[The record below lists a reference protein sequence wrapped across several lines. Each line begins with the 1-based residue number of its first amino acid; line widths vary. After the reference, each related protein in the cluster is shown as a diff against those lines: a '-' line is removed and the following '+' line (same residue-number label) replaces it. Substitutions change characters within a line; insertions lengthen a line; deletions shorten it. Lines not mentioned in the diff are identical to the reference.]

1 MRFLSRNREI
11 GYDNAIQTARDRA
24 AEFQEE
30 DDMILADKI
39 ITLRKKAGWSQEE
52 LASQLGVTRQSVSKW
67 EGAQSVPDLDKVVQM
82 SRLFGVS
89 TDYLLKDELEE
100 EEFVGSEAEE
110 TPLRRV
116 TMEQAARYLALR
128 KACAPKIA
136 LAVAMCIVS
145 PVVII
150 FLAALADAGLGGI
163 SEDLAAGLG
172 VSVILVLV
180 AIAVGMFLSCGAKTK
195 EFDFLEKEP
204 FETEYG
210 VSGMV
215 RERRKAYEPTASRC
229 TILGVVLCILAVV
242 PLMLGVGLASSD
254 VAALLVRVA
263 PADVYAAAAVDALLL
278 LVACGVGVL
287 VWSGTYTGAMD
298 QLLEEGDYTRKKKAR
313 SGVMSTVSLIY
324 WLSVTAIFLFY
335 TFGPKGN
342 GQPQYSWFIWA
353 VGGVLYA
360 AVMGIVSLVLYHK
373 DIRNGCKKKRGRTLC
388 SILNT

>member
-1 MRFLSRNREI
+1 VRFLSRNREI

-24 AEFQEE
+24 IEIQEE

-100 EEFVGSEAEE
+100 EEFVESEADE

-136 LAVAMCIVS
+136 LAVAMCIIS

-150 FLAALADAGLGGI
+150 FLSAMADAGLGGI
-163 SEDLAAGLG
+163 SENLAAGLG

-335 TFGPKGN
+335 TFGPRGN
-342 GQPQYSWFIWA
+342 GQPRYSWFIWA
-353 VGGVLYA
+353 IGGVLYA
-360 AVMGIVSLVLYHK
+360 AVMGIVSLVLHHK
-373 DIRNGCKKKRGRTLC
+373 DKM
-388 SILNT
+388 

>member
-1 MRFLSRNREI
+1 MHFLSRNREI
-11 GYDNAIQTARDRA
+11 GYDNAIQTAGDRA

-100 EEFVGSEAEE
+100 EEFVESEADEA
-110 TPLRRV
+110 PLRRV

-136 LAVAMCIVS
+136 LAVAMCIAS

-150 FLAALADAGLGGI
+150 FLSAMADAGLGGI

-373 DIRNGCKKKRGRTLC
+373 DKM
-388 SILNT
+388 

>member
-1 MRFLSRNREI
+1 MTNLTVHFLSRNREI

-100 EEFVGSEAEE
+100 EEFVESEADEA
-110 TPLRRV
+110 PLRRV

-136 LAVAMCIVS
+136 LAVAMCIAS

-150 FLAALADAGLGGI
+150 FLSAMADAGLGGI

-287 VWSGTYTGAMD
+287 IWSGTYTGAMD

-335 TFGPKGN
+335 TFGPRGN

-373 DIRNGCKKKRGRTLC
+373 DKM
-388 SILNT
+388 

>member
-24 AEFQEE
+24 IEIQEE

-100 EEFVGSEAEE
+100 EEFVESEADE

-150 FLAALADAGLGGI
+150 FLSAMADAGLGGI

-373 DIRNGCKKKRGRTLC
+373 DKI
-388 SILNT
+388 

>member
-24 AEFQEE
+24 IEIQEE

-100 EEFVGSEAEE
+100 EEFVESEADE

-150 FLAALADAGLGGI
+150 FLSAMADAGLGGI

-360 AVMGIVSLVLYHK
+360 AVMGIVSLVLHHK
-373 DIRNGCKKKRGRTLC
+373 DKM
-388 SILNT
+388 

>member
-1 MRFLSRNREI
+1 
-11 GYDNAIQTARDRA
+11 
-24 AEFQEE
+24 
-30 DDMILADKI
+30 MILADKI

-100 EEFVGSEAEE
+100 EEFVESEADE

-128 KACAPKIA
+128 KACAPKTA
-136 LAVAMCIVS
+136 LAEA
-145 PVVII
+145 
-150 FLAALADAGLGGI
+150 
-163 SEDLAAGLG
+163 LAAGLG

-373 DIRNGCKKKRGRTLC
+373 DKM
-388 SILNT
+388 

>member
-1 MRFLSRNREI
+1 
-11 GYDNAIQTARDRA
+11 
-24 AEFQEE
+24 
-30 DDMILADKI
+30 
-39 ITLRKKAGWSQEE
+39 
-52 LASQLGVTRQSVSKW
+52 
-67 EGAQSVPDLDKVVQM
+67 M

-100 EEFVGSEAEE
+100 EEFVESEADEA
-110 TPLRRV
+110 PLRRV

-150 FLAALADAGLGGI
+150 FLSAMADAGLGGI

-242 PLMLGVGLASSD
+242 PLMLGVGLARPMSPRCSCASLRRMFTPRRRWMRCCFWSPAAWACSSG
-254 VAALLVRVA
+254 AERT
-263 PADVYAAAAVDALLL
+263 PARWTSCSRRATTRAKRRRAAA
-278 LVACGVGVL
+278 
-287 VWSGTYTGAMD
+287 
-298 QLLEEGDYTRKKKAR
+298 
-313 SGVMSTVSLIY
+313 
-324 WLSVTAIFLFY
+324 
-335 TFGPKGN
+335 
-342 GQPQYSWFIWA
+342 
-353 VGGVLYA
+353 
-360 AVMGIVSLVLYHK
+360 
-373 DIRNGCKKKRGRTLC
+373 
-388 SILNT
+388 

>member
-1 MRFLSRNREI
+1 MRFLSRNRKI
-11 GYDNAIQTARDRA
+11 GYDNAIQTAWERA
-24 AEFQEE
+24 LKFQEE

-39 ITLRKKAGWSQEE
+39 ITLRKKTGWSQEE
-52 LASQLGVTRQSVSKW
+52 LAVQLGVTRQSVSKW

-82 SRLFGVS
+82 SRIFGVS

-100 EEFVGSEAEE
+100 EEFVESAADEA
-110 TPLRRV
+110 PLRRV
-116 TMEQAARYLALR
+116 TMEQAAQYLALR
-128 KACAPKIA
+128 RACAPKTA

-150 FLAALADAGLGGI
+150 FLSAMADAGLGGI
-163 SEDLAAGLG
+163 SEDLATGLG

-313 SGVMSTVSLIY
+313 NGVMSTVSLIY

-335 TFGPKGN
+335 TFGPRGN

-353 VGGVLYA
+353 DGGVLYA

-373 DIRNGCKKKRGRTLC
+373 DKM
-388 SILNT
+388 

>member
-1 MRFLSRNREI
+1 MHFLSRNREI

-24 AEFQEE
+24 IEIQEE

-67 EGAQSVPDLDKVVQM
+67 EGTQSVPDLDKVVQM

-100 EEFVGSEAEE
+100 EEFVESEADEA
-110 TPLRRV
+110 PLRRV

-136 LAVAMCIVS
+136 LAVAMCIIS

-150 FLAALADAGLGGI
+150 FLSAMADAGLGGI

-373 DIRNGCKKKRGRTLC
+373 DKM
-388 SILNT
+388 

>member
-24 AEFQEE
+24 IEIQEE

-100 EEFVGSEAEE
+100 EEFVESEADE

-136 LAVAMCIVS
+136 LAVAMCIIS

-150 FLAALADAGLGGI
+150 FLSAMADAGLGGI

-242 PLMLGVGLASSD
+242 PLMLELGVASSD

-335 TFGPKGN
+335 TFGPRGN

-360 AVMGIVSLVLYHK
+360 AVMGIVSLVLHHK
-373 DIRNGCKKKRGRTLC
+373 DKM
-388 SILNT
+388 

>member
-1 MRFLSRNREI
+1 
-11 GYDNAIQTARDRA
+11 
-24 AEFQEE
+24 
-30 DDMILADKI
+30 
-39 ITLRKKAGWSQEE
+39 
-52 LASQLGVTRQSVSKW
+52 
-67 EGAQSVPDLDKVVQM
+67 
-82 SRLFGVS
+82 
-89 TDYLLKDELEE
+89 
-100 EEFVGSEAEE
+100 
-110 TPLRRV
+110 
-116 TMEQAARYLALR
+116 
-128 KACAPKIA
+128 
-136 LAVAMCIVS
+136 
-145 PVVII
+145 
-150 FLAALADAGLGGI
+150 
-163 SEDLAAGLG
+163 
-172 VSVILVLV
+172 
-180 AIAVGMFLSCGAKTK
+180 
-195 EFDFLEKEP
+195 
-204 FETEYG
+204 
-210 VSGMV
+210 MV
-215 RERRKAYEPTASRC
+215 RERRKAYEPTGSRC

-373 DIRNGCKKKRGRTLC
+373 DKM
-388 SILNT
+388 

>member
-1 MRFLSRNREI
+1 
-11 GYDNAIQTARDRA
+11 
-24 AEFQEE
+24 
-30 DDMILADKI
+30 MILADKI

-100 EEFVGSEAEE
+100 EEFVESEADE

-150 FLAALADAGLGGI
+150 FLSAMADAGLGGI

-172 VSVILVLV
+172 VSVILV
-180 AIAVGMFLSCGAKTK
+180 
-195 EFDFLEKEP
+195 
-204 FETEYG
+204 
-210 VSGMV
+210 
-215 RERRKAYEPTASRC
+215 
-229 TILGVVLCILAVV
+229 
-242 PLMLGVGLASSD
+242 
-254 VAALLVRVA
+254 
-263 PADVYAAAAVDALLL
+263 

-373 DIRNGCKKKRGRTLC
+373 DKM
-388 SILNT
+388 

>member
-1 MRFLSRNREI
+1 
-11 GYDNAIQTARDRA
+11 
-24 AEFQEE
+24 
-30 DDMILADKI
+30 MILADKI
-39 ITLRKKAGWSQEE
+39 ITLRKKTGWSQEE

-100 EEFVGSEAEE
+100 EEFVESEADEA
-110 TPLRRV
+110 PLRRV

-163 SEDLAAGLG
+163 SEDLAAGVG
-172 VSVILVLV
+172 VSVILALV
-180 AIAVGMFLSCGAKTK
+180 AAAVGIFLSCGAKTK
-195 EFDFLEKEP
+195 EFEFLEKEP

-210 VSGMV
+210 VSSMV

-373 DIRNGCKKKRGRTLC
+373 DKM
-388 SILNT
+388 

>member
-24 AEFQEE
+24 IEIQEE

-100 EEFVGSEAEE
+100 EEFVESEADEA
-110 TPLRRV
+110 PLRRV

-136 LAVAMCIVS
+136 LAVAMCIIS

-150 FLAALADAGLGGI
+150 FLSAMADAGLGGI

-278 LVACGVGVL
+278 LVACVGGVL

-373 DIRNGCKKKRGRTLC
+373 DKM
-388 SILNT
+388 

>member
-1 MRFLSRNREI
+1 
-11 GYDNAIQTARDRA
+11 
-24 AEFQEE
+24 
-30 DDMILADKI
+30 MILADKI

-100 EEFVGSEAEE
+100 EEFVESEADE

-163 SEDLAAGLG
+163 SEDLAAGVG
-172 VSVILVLV
+172 VSVILALV
-180 AIAVGMFLSCGAKTK
+180 AAAVGIFPCGAKTK
-195 EFDFLEKEP
+195 EFEFLEKEP

-254 VAALLVRVA
+254 VAALLTRVA
-263 PADVYAAAAVDALLL
+263 PADVYAVAAVDVLLL
-278 LVACGVGVL
+278 LVACGAGVL
-287 VWSGTYTGAMD
+287 VWSGTYTDAMD

-324 WLSVTAIFLFY
+324 WLSVTAIFLS
-335 TFGPKGN
+335 TRLARTAMDRQSTAGSSGP
-342 GQPQYSWFIWA
+342 S
-353 VGGVLYA
+353 A
-360 AVMGIVSLVLYHK
+360 AYCM
-373 DIRNGCKKKRGRTLC
+373 RR
-388 SILNT
+388 

>member
-1 MRFLSRNREI
+1 
-11 GYDNAIQTARDRA
+11 
-24 AEFQEE
+24 
-30 DDMILADKI
+30 MILADKI
-39 ITLRKKAGWSQEE
+39 ITLRKNAGWSQEE

-100 EEFVGSEAEE
+100 EEFVESEVDE

-150 FLAALADAGLGGI
+150 FLSAMADAGLGGI
-163 SEDLAAGLG
+163 SENLAAGLG
-172 VSVILVLV
+172 VSVILALV
-180 AIAVGMFLSCGAKTK
+180 AIAVGIFLSCGAKMK

-263 PADVYAAAAVDALLL
+263 PADVYAVAAVDVLLL
-278 LVACGVGVL
+278 LVACGAGVL
-287 VWSGTYTGAMD
+287 VERNVHRRDGSAARGGRLHAQEKSAQRRD
-298 QLLEEGDYTRKKKAR
+298 EHGVAHLLAE
-313 SGVMSTVSLIY
+313 
-324 WLSVTAIFLFY
+324 
-335 TFGPKGN
+335 
-342 GQPQYSWFIWA
+342 
-353 VGGVLYA
+353 
-360 AVMGIVSLVLYHK
+360 
-373 DIRNGCKKKRGRTLC
+373 RNGHLPFLHVWPERQWTGKVQLVHLGHRRRAVCGGDGYCVARAVSQR
-388 SILNT
+388 

>member
-24 AEFQEE
+24 IEIQEE

-100 EEFVGSEAEE
+100 EEFVESEADEA
-110 TPLRRV
+110 PLRRV

-136 LAVAMCIVS
+136 LAVAMCIIS

-150 FLAALADAGLGGI
+150 FLSAMADAGLGGI
-163 SEDLAAGLG
+163 SENLAAGLG

-335 TFGPKGN
+335 TFGPRGN
-342 GQPQYSWFIWA
+342 GQPRYSWFIWA
-353 VGGVLYA
+353 IGGVLYA
-360 AVMGIVSLVLYHK
+360 AVMGIVSLVLHHK
-373 DIRNGCKKKRGRTLC
+373 DKM
-388 SILNT
+388 